1 VIVAPSRTVLEPYV
15 LPTFA
20 RFLAERGRRLSEA
33 KTHIVHRTEGFNFR
47 GCEIR
52 RFPRALLTQPQKT
65 KMRGHYRA
73 ITTYLL
79 YSRAGRSTHHG
90 DCRVVFGLMSGH
102 VLVWYIG
109 WKVHAASALAIRPS
123 VVLAEWGMGAAVLV
137 LAATAG
143 LLPAVQAYRQAVAS
157 YLGSRRGAAS
167 ATWGCE
173 S

>member
-1 VIVAPSRTVLEPYV
+1 VYRSAFLLVNQEWEEPVQTALDDRSRMSREVHVRICEGVGVRLPRATRLVVVAPSRTVLAQHV

-20 RFLAERGRRLSEA
+20 RFLADRGLHLSEA
-33 KTHIVHRTEGFNFR
+33 KTHIVHSTEGFNFL

-102 VLVWYIG
+102 VLV
-109 WKVHAASALAIRPS
+109 
-123 VVLAEWGMGAAVLV
+123 
-137 LAATAG
+137 
-143 LLPAVQAYRQAVAS
+143 
-157 YLGSRRGAAS
+157 
-167 ATWGCE
+167 
-173 S
+173 